1 MSAILPPGDLH
12 SPLPIMGRDDAAAI
26 IRQIGGRADAAL
38 HRELDRC
45 FASRSGLSHADRTAI
60 VRAMSRFRN
69 QLLRRPRYT
78 LRAAAA
84 GEVSVAPLLIEAV
97 RRLFGL
103 TEPSPSDVS

>member
-12 SPLPIMGRDDAAAI
+12 SPLPIMGRDHAAAI
-26 IRQIGGRADAAL
+26 LRQIGGRTDAAL
-38 HRELDRC
+38 RRELDR
-45 FASRSGLSHADRTAI
+45 FLASRPGLSHADRTAI

-69 QLLRRPRYT
+69 QLLHRPRYT

-84 GEVSVAPLLIEAV
+84 GEVSAAPLLIEAV

-103 TEPSPSDVS
+103 AEPSSSDAS